1 MDEEIPV
8 VFTVSG
14 KTFELIDGQFT
25 QVGSDEGD
33 GGASASDLRAAQLR
47 VTELERTNSS
57 LTKRARTAEAR
68 VAELEYKHQ
77 LALELLAVAQLEA
90 EKFATE
96 LSREKLVTETLQH
109 ELVRITQPLR
119 PDHQGNGATSGG
131 AGSSWGRR

>member
-1 MDEEIPV
+1 MAPLDWERACMRRV
-8 VFTVSG
+8 VPHTLPPCTV
-14 KTFELIDGQFT
+14 Q
-25 QVGSDEGD
+25 
-33 GGASASDLRAAQLR
+33 
-47 VTELERTNSS
+47 
-57 LTKRARTAEAR
+57 
-68 VAELEYKHQ
+68 
-77 LALELLAVAQLEA
+77 LAVAQLEA